1 MRPSLSKKQEK
12 IIYWILAGVVL
23 AFVLGYVVLKITGI
37 SIQLPMCT
45 LLKWTGLYCP
55 GCGGTRA
62 CVCLMEGNVKA
73 SFYYHPIVLYGA
85 LISGWYLLSHT
96 IEYLSKGRIS
106 IGMRYR
112 DIYLYIAI
120 LILLVNWFVKNA
132 CLIFAGIRLI

>member
-62 CVCLMEGNVKA
+62 CVCLMEGK
-73 SFYYHPIVLYGA
+73 
-85 LISGWYLLSHT
+85 
-96 IEYLSKGRIS
+96 
-106 IGMRYR
+106 
-112 DIYLYIAI
+112 
-120 LILLVNWFVKNA
+120 
-132 CLIFAGIRLI
+132 